1 MDTALSG
8 KKTSTRLLHGAG
20 VVKGG
25 GIGDCTTEETSHGV
39 DEN

>member
-8 KKTSTRLLHGAG
+8 KKTSTRLLHGTG
-20 VVKGG
+20 VVKDG
-25 GIGDCTTEETSHGV
+25 GIGVCTTEEASYGV